1 MCKAQVSAQH
11 QLLGACQALQQDVG
25 SPERHRQG
33 LSGARPGDASCGAV
47 QMADEFQLTLVQPR
61 VPAQDDGRYARFVVH
76 VDVLLGLIYRLV
88 VLCNEDLGRPA
99 TSPKARAPVA
109 IRATGALTLIVRGE
123 ITLTV
128 GVHHSPFGT
137 PQGR

>member
-1 MCKAQVSAQH
+1 ME
-11 QLLGACQALQQDVG
+11 LGVG
-25 SPERHRQG
+25 
-33 LSGARPGDASCGAV
+33 
-47 QMADEFQLTLVQPR
+47 DEK
-61 VPAQDDGRYARFVVH
+61 D
-76 VDVLLGLIYRLV
+76 
-88 VLCNEDLGRPA
+88 GRPA
-99 TSPKARAPVA
+99 TSPITRAPVA